1 MKKYEKYIKV
11 AKYLRMSFFLVCC
24 NVEGTDTASRPTS
37 KLLSHV
43 GAHSQVFYYKNTNK
57 FNFYFKILVYVKL
70 LL

>member
-11 AKYLRMSFFLVCC
+11 VNLLAYVIFLFCS